1 MKFQNT
7 PAKKQRQLPLPNNKE
22 NKLSLE
28 EQLLQAIKRSSLRS
42 IVNCYIKGVNANL
55 VIDPINGDNPL
66 HIAVRTNISTLQAV
80 LLLFSNEQM
89 LNGKNNNGE
98 LPLQLAGSYSSKIR
112 DCLQLFISIH
122 CETNK
127 EICQQQC
134 STVNENL
141 KDNESNGPILLSLDG
156 GGIRG
161 LVLIR
166 VLMIIERNLGRELW
180 PLIDWVAGTSTGSI
194 LACALAKGKSI
205 SECQKLYLQLK
216 NQVFNGTR
224 PYNPAILERLLIQ
237 SISSDFMSSI
247 EKPKMLI
254 TAAKMDVAPPNLVLF
269 RNYQLPE
276 ELLREDKYNEMGH
289 VDENTTIWKAARCS
303 SAAPT
308 YFPPFDDI
316 YIDGGVICN
325 NPTMELLTE
334 YTKLRN
340 HFNLNIPYCV
350 ISIGTGT
357 PPTKSLTIYRPLIGR
372 VIQKVSKTT
381 EFMRNMAHCLVKQI
395 TESNG
400 RPVVY
405 SNAFCSALGIPFYR
419 FSPNL
424 HKDVRLNET
433 DDACLL
439 QMLWDV
445 EVAMAECR
453 NETNKLVKI
462 LRDRLDYL

>member
-1 MKFQNT
+1 MKFQTT
-7 PAKKQRQLPLPNNKE
+7 PAKKQKQRQPKPKNKE
-22 NKLSLE
+22 NKLISLE
-28 EQLLQAIKRSSLRS
+28 EQLLQAIKRSSLRL

-55 VIDPINGDNPL
+55 VIDSTNGDNPL
-66 HIAVRTNISTLQAV
+66 HIAVKTNNISTLQAI
-80 LLLFSNEQM
+80 LLLFSDEQM

-112 DCLQLFISIH
+112 DCIQLFISIH

-127 EICQQQC
+127 EICNQQQQC
-134 STVNENL
+134 SSTENL
-141 KDNESNGPILLSLDG
+141 KREENGPILLSLDG

-166 VLMIIERNLGRELW
+166 VLMIIERNLGADLW

-205 SECQKLYLQLK
+205 SDCQKLYLQLK
-216 NQVFNGTR
+216 NQLFNGTR
-224 PYNPAILERLLIQ
+224 PYNSAILERLLIQ
-237 SISSDFMSSI
+237 SISSDFLSSI
-247 EKPKMLI
+247 EKPNQNGCC
-254 TAAKMDVAPPNLVLF
+254 PPNLVLF
-269 RNYQLPE
+269 RNYQLPM
-276 ELLREDKYNEMGH
+276 ELLKEDKFNEMGH

-308 YFPPFDDI
+308 YFPPFGDI

-334 YTKLRN
+334 FTKLKN
-340 HFNLNIPYCV
+340 YFNLNYPYCV

-381 EFMRNMAHCLVKQI
+381 EFMRNMAQCLVKQI

-405 SNAFCSALGIPFYR
+405 SNTFCSALGIPFFR
-419 FSPNL
+419 FSPQL

-453 NETNKLVKI
+453 DETNKLVKI
-462 LRDRLDYL
+462 LRERLEYL